1 MERECEGEPCVCV
14 CLLTCLSSPT
24 FSRDEDALVLCL
36 SLHVPIGRVRYGIP
50 AHREGSR
57 RSGGQVIP
65 QHNHNGVEDIPT
77 SSTDIASL
85 FSFGQP

>member
-14 CLLTCLSSPT
+14 CLLACLSSPT

-50 AHREGSR
+50 AHRGEAGGVGG
-57 RSGGQVIP
+57 RSY
-65 QHNHNGVEDIPT
+65 HNTTTTV
-77 SSTDIASL
+77 
-85 FSFGQP
+85 